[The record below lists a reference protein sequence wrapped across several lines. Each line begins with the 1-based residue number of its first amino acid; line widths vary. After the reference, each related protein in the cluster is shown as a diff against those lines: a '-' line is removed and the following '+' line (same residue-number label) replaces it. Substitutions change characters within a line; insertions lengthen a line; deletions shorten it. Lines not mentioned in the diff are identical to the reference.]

1 MTTSQEQIGFEQL
14 GLGAVLKRYR
24 LLVPPNQREYAWTE
38 KEVETLLK
46 DLTLAI
52 NEDENQHFL
61 GTLVTIP
68 RGNGVLEVVDGQ
80 QRLATTAITLAAMRH
95 IADGEVGNLARALE
109 TYLNDVDNQT
119 LEMSPKMRLNTAD
132 TNIFHDLIL
141 TGDASK
147 SAIPN
152 RESHELLISAYKTA
166 RSHMLTVSRPV
177 READRTR
184 IFQRWMNYIEYNAK
198 VILLVVPNNVN
209 AYKMFETL
217 NDRGLKV
224 SQSDLVKNYIFGQ
237 AGTERLNEAQQIWSY
252 IKGALETLDEED
264 ITINF
269 LRQAL
274 ISMYGLVRQ
283 AEVYEKV
290 QSIAKGVQT
299 SLAFLSELESASVDY
314 VALVNPDS
322 EKWNSYP
329 AKTRR
334 LLRVLNL
341 FDIKPFRSV
350 LLSIARKMEPKEAA
364 ASFERMVSYGV
375 RIIIAASTRSGS
387 VEEQCGRTAKAIFD
401 GEVKTASELQASIQS
416 IVPKDQQFLDAFATA
431 TVSQAKFAR
440 YYLRSLEMVVKD
452 VPDPWLIPNDDA
464 EVINL
469 EHVLPL
475 KPDGEWQRFSEDDVK
490 AYSKRLGNM
499 ALMRAKANSDLRSAG
514 FETKRAAFKDSPY
527 ATTDMIGD
535 VPDWT
540 IEQIVTRQKYLAQ
553 LALKAWP
560 YRS

>member
-1 MTTSQEQIGFEQL
+1 MMASDQEQIGFEQL
-14 GLGAVLKRYR
+14 GVGAVLKRYR
-24 LLVPPNQREYAWTE
+24 LLVPPNQRDYAWTE
-38 KEVETLLK
+38 KEVTTLLE
-46 DLTLAI
+46 DLTLSIA
-52 NEDENQHFL
+52 EDENQHFL

-68 RGNGVLEVVDGQ
+68 KGNGVLEVVDGQ
-80 QRLATTAITLAAMRH
+80 QRLATTALTLAAMCH
-95 IADGEVGNLARALE
+95 IAKTETGNLARALE
-109 TYLNDVDNQT
+109 NYLNDVDNQS
-119 LEMSPKMRLNTAD
+119 LEMSPKMRLNSAD
-132 TNIFHDLIL
+132 TQVFHDLII
-141 TGDASK
+141 TGEAHK

-152 RESHELLISAYKTA
+152 RESHELLVGAYDRAKE
-166 RSHMLTVSRPV
+166 HMLAVSRPV
-177 READRTR
+177 RENDRTK
-184 IFQRWMNYIEYNAK
+184 IFQRWMNYIEFNAK
-198 VILLVVPNNVN
+198 VILLIVPNNVN

-237 AGTERLNEAQQIWSY
+237 AGATRLNEAQQTWSY
-252 IKGALETLDEED
+252 IKGALETLDEDD

-274 ISMYGLVRQ
+274 ISMHGLVRQ
-283 AEVYEKV
+283 TEVYEKV
-290 QSIAKGVQT
+290 QSLAKGSQS
-299 SLAFLSELESASVDY
+299 SLAFLTELESASADY
-314 VALVNPDS
+314 VALMNPDN

-329 AKTRR
+329 PKTRR

-375 RIIIAASTRSGS
+375 RLIVAASTRSGS
-387 VEEQCGRTAKAIFD
+387 IEQQCGRTAKAIFD
-401 GEVKTASELQASIQS
+401 SDVQTAPELERSIRS
-416 IVPKDQQFLDAFATA
+416 IIPSDQQFQEAFEVA

-452 VPDPWLIPNDDA
+452 EPDPWLIPNDDA

-475 KPDGEWQRFSEDDVK
+475 KPEGEWSHFSADDVK

-499 ALMRAKANSDLRSAG
+499 ALLKAKANSTLRSAG
-514 FETKRAAFKDSPY
+514 FETKKAAFAGSPY
-527 ATTDMIGD
+527 ATTDMIGS
-535 VPDWT
+535 VRDWT
-540 IEQIVTRQKYLAQ
+540 INEITARQKYLAA

-560 YRS
+560 FR